1 MKQIIEGKT
10 YDTETAKFIAG
21 NIYPLT
27 CCELY
32 QTETGEAGRYG
43 Y

>member
-21 NIYPLT
+21 NMCMYNNVLEMS
-27 CCELY
+27 CKDE
-32 QTETGEAGRYG
+32 
-43 Y
+43 